1 MQTKL
6 NWESP
11 EMVLIEMTENDV
23 IATSGEFG
31 SGETGELPPV
41 YYGGDF

>member
-1 MQTKL
+1 MYTKS

-31 SGETGELPPV
+31 TEGLPPV
-41 YYGGDF
+41 YNGGDF